1 PSVVAAGAYFGTS
14 GFDKT
19 FELGLEMF
27 LDEMERIRDAAR
39 GEAAKS
45 GDRAR
50 KKS

>member
-1 PSVVAAGAYFGTS
+1 PSVVAAAAYFGTS

-39 GEAAKS
+39 DEAAKS

-50 KKS
+50 KKL